1 MRISSLQIKLA
12 QHSHSGLFGTFL
24 TNTMRERI
32 ENSIF
37 DRTYSVWPF
46 LSGPMYKNPLY
57 VPNRATVLWP
67 AFNIR
72 DLTLWNEVYLGN
84 LQHTNQ
90 AAAGEANSMSAEALG
105 TKMETMLS
113 VDGDDK
119 LDMVMG
125 ELNLAADDEDDGC
138 VGEDD
143 DDDEEAH
150 MGATPK
156 QQGEP
161 PVSPMAK
168 TRSYNNLL
176 EANGNTT
183 GPHRRCSDPTVPIE

>member
-1 MRISSLQIKLA
+1 M
-12 QHSHSGLFGTFL
+12 
-24 TNTMRERI
+24 

-67 AFNIR
+67 AYNIR

-84 LQHTNQ
+84 LHTNQ
-90 AAAGEANSMSAEALG
+90 AAATIMNADSLG
-105 TKMETMLS
+105 TKMETMLERMES

-119 LDMVMG
+119 LDMGMG
-125 ELNLAADDEDDGC
+125 ALNHLA

-143 DDDEEAH
+143 CGDDDMDENDDQMMAH
-150 MGATPK
+150 TN
-156 QQGEP
+156 GE
-161 PVSPMAK
+161 PVSPMTK
-168 TRSYNNLL
+168 TRSYNDLL
-176 EANGNTT
+176 ETNTNST
-183 GPHRRCSDPTVPIE
+183 GPHRRCSDPTVPLE